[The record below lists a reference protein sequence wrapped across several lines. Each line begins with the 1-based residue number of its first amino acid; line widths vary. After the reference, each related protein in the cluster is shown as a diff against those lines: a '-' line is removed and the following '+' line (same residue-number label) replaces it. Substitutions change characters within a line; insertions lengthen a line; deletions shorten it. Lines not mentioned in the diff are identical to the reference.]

1 MLRRW
6 WRRRHE
12 ERALQEQ
19 KDAAAIVNGRREVEH
34 DYLDADL
41 NDSDKLPP
49 IFRNTDW
56 TGGGPL

>member
-1 MLRRW
+1 MFRRW
-6 WRRRHE
+6 WRRGQE

-19 KDAAAIVNGRREVEH
+19 KDAAAIVNGRREVKH
-34 DYLDADL
+34 DYPDADL
-41 NDSDKLPP
+41 SDADKLPP

>member
-1 MLRRW
+1 MLRSW

-19 KDAAAIVNGRREVEH
+19 KDAETIVDAQREVEH
-34 DYLDADL
+34 DRSDADL
-41 NDSDKLPP
+41 RDADKLPP
-49 IFRNTDW
+49 IFKNTDW